1 MTWIK
6 LIIAAITVSITTAKS
21 GFKSLSYK
29 DNSKIRIFY
38 QELTP
43 YDKHKKPVEVLLLHG
58 AAFNS
63 QTWLEIRTLQSLQ
76 YNGYRTVAIDLPGY
90 GKSAYNR
97 AGYNDPAN
105 FISLVMEGFNMKN
118 VVLISPSMSGMY
130 AIPYMFSHHL
140 NNRKNRLIGWVPVAP
155 GGVTSHTQM
164 EYENLKIPNVL
175 VTFGENDVHGK
186 RYSWK
191 YLAKIPNS
199 KVYEVKNGG
208 HPAYLTDPGEW
219 NSKLVK
225 FLDGVKMPWVLKNEK
240 RAKRKERIENKEKL
254 RSESNSKNNSTDELS
269 IASEEET
276 LDSLNLK

>member
-6 LIIAAITVSITTAKS
+6 LATLAILSTVTTAKN
-21 GFKSLSYK
+21 GFKSLTYK

-38 QELTP
+38 QEFTP
-43 YDKHKKPVEVLLLHG
+43 EVHKQKKNQVEVLLLHG
-58 AAFNS
+58 AAFSS

-76 YNGYRTVAIDLPGY
+76 YNGYRTIAIDLPGY

-105 FISLVMEGFNMKN
+105 FINLVMEGFNMKN

-140 NNRKNRLIGWVPVAP
+140 SNRKNRLVGWVPVAP
-155 GGVTSHTQM
+155 GGVTSHSIG
-164 EYENLKIPNVL
+164 EYENLKVPNVL

-191 YLAKIPNS
+191 YLAKIPTA
-199 KVYEVKNGG
+199 KVYEVKNAG
-208 HPAYLTDPGEW
+208 HPAYLTDPGTW

-225 FLDGVKMPWVLKNEK
+225 FLDGVKMPWVVKNERK
-240 RAKRKERIENKEKL
+240 EKRKERIEKRKENGTL
-254 RSESNSKNNSTDELS
+254 MIENHDELL
-269 IASEEET
+269 IADEAAT
-276 LDSLNLK
+276 LNSLNRV